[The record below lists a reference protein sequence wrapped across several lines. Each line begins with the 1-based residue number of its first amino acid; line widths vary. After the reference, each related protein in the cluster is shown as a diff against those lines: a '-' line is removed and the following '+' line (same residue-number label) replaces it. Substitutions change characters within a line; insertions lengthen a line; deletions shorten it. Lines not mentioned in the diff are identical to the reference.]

1 VPSSPVPAP
10 SLAIPPTRDLVLLV
24 VAIGGISMSGPLI
37 AATAAPA
44 LAIALWRN
52 ALGAGFASIVAVAT
66 RLGELRSVSRR
77 TWATSAFA
85 GLALAAHFATWV
97 PSITMTTVASSTAL
111 VSTQSIFTAFIA
123 QATGRHLPRQ
133 AWVGIAV
140 AILGTALITGADIG
154 LSARSVA
161 GDLLALAGGLFAA
174 IYVTAGGRARQSVS
188 ASSYTAICYT
198 VCAVTLLVVCLI
210 GRVHLTG
217 FSADAWL
224 KIVLVT
230 ICAQLLG
237 HSLFNVVLRS
247 TSPTL
252 VSLAILFETPGAA
265 LVAYFWLHQRPPATA
280 LPGFVLLIGGLAL
293 VARLTSRVAEPEVV
307 A

>member
-1 VPSSPVPAP
+1 M
-10 SLAIPPTRDLVLLV
+10 PPPRDLTLLV
-24 VAIGGISMSGPLI
+24 VALAGVSMSGPLI

-52 ALGAGFASIVAVAT
+52 VFGAGFASIVAGATRISELRALSGRTVAT
-66 RLGELRSVSRR
+66 
-77 TWATSAFA
+77 AAFA
-85 GLALAAHFATWV
+85 GVALAAHFATWV
-97 PSITMTTVASSTAL
+97 PSITMTSVASSTAL

-123 QATGRHLPRQ
+123 QAAGRHLPRR
-133 AWVGIAV
+133 AWLGIAV
-140 AILGTALITGADIG
+140 ALVGTALITGADIG

-198 VCAVTLLVVCLI
+198 VCAIALFVVCLV

-224 KIVLVT
+224 KIALIT

-265 LVAYFWLHQRPPATA
+265 LVAYFWLHQRPPITA
-280 LPGFVLLIGGLAL
+280 LPGFVLLIGGLAI
-293 VARLTSRVAEPEVV
+293 VARTSTRAAEVEVV
-307 A
+307 T